1 MSGGGGE
8 KKRMENMY
16 CECEMTTMSALNAE
30 RQHNTAVSV
39 IKAEVVIT
47 TKTEQKQNMA
57 RNSC

>member
-1 MSGGGGE
+1 
-8 KKRMENMY
+8 MENVY